1 MQMFDL
7 TGFQR
12 DLLRLINDYDGKP
25 KGTRLKELL
34 EQYYDGEI
42 NHGRLYPNLDELSNK
57 GLLKKGEK
65 DKRTNS
71 YDTTRRGQRI
81 IEQRDKWNQEPVTK
95 TQQIKK
101 AE

>member
-25 KGTRLKELL
+25 KGTRLKQLL
-34 EQYYDGEI
+34 EQYYDMEI
-42 NHGRLYPNLDELSNK
+42 NHGRLYPNLDDLSNK

-65 DKRTNS
+65 DKRTNF
-71 YDTTRRGQRI
+71 YDTTRRGERI
-81 IEQRDKWNQEPVTK
+81 IKERDEWNEEPVKK